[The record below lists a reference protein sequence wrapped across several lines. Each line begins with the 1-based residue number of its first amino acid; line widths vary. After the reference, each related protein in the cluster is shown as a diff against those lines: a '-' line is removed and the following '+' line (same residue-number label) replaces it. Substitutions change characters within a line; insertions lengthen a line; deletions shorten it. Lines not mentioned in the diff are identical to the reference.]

1 MLGLLKRHWFDL
13 GSMLAAITLLLV
25 LLLHPGLSAYQTVLW
40 LSFASLCL
48 HQMEEYRIP
57 GTFPGM
63 INSVMFKSDRPD
75 RYPLNMRSAMVI
87 NTGLGWCTYLLAALF
102 AERTVW
108 LGIATVLISLG
119 NVVAHTFLFNIKGR
133 SVYNAGMATCWLFF
147 VPIAFFF
154 FHVLYSE
161 QLASTSDWAIG
172 LPLGILLNVA
182 VLKSISWLKDPA
194 TTDVFPRRSLLP
206 KDH

>member
-63 INSVMFKSDRPD
+63 INSVMFKSD
-75 RYPLNMRSAMVI
+75 
-87 NTGLGWCTYLLAALF
+87 
-102 AERTVW
+102 
-108 LGIATVLISLG
+108 
-119 NVVAHTFLFNIKGR
+119 
-133 SVYNAGMATCWLFF
+133 
-147 VPIAFFF
+147 
-154 FHVLYSE
+154 
-161 QLASTSDWAIG
+161 
-172 LPLGILLNVA
+172 
-182 VLKSISWLKDPA
+182 
-194 TTDVFPRRSLLP
+194 
-206 KDH
+206 